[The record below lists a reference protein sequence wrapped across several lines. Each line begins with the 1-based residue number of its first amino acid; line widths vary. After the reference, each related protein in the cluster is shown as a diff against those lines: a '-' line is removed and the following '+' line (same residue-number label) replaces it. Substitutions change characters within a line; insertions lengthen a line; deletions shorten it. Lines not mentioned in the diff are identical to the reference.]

1 MCATTSGE
9 KTVIL
14 LAKLHIEHSLIVVVL
29 LLLLPLFVVVVV
41 VATGTLADDT
51 EEARVSNPSGIV
63 EIRWRP
69 HLERARQDECNDVY
83 ISLLHN

>member
-9 KTVIL
+9 KTVVL
-14 LAKLHIEHSLIVVVL
+14 LAKLHLEHSLIVVVL
-29 LLLLPLFVVVVV
+29 QLLPLFVVV

-51 EEARVSNPSGIV
+51 EEARISNPSGIV

-69 HLERARQDECNDVY
+69 HLERACQDECNDVY
-83 ISLLHN
+83 ISLL